1 MAPREM
7 DIAGFSVDRPMTVTL
22 RLPRRLA
29 LDGVFPSRSLILES
43 ILVVIK
49 EKSSLL
55 CFQRLSA
62 SHYDITFKQDQQDV
76 RDSLLQSGI
85 HIAGTHISL
94 FESDPKSVFVS
105 VKNLPAEVPDEKM
118 NQVLLD
124 FGEVLGSFHV
134 LDDDDIWNGD
144 RKVEL
149 IIKKDIPSLIRI
161 GKYPAVIRYKGQ
173 KLCCHY
179 CNRWGH
185 AINDCPYKINHLC
198 IRCGMGHSA
207 KYCSHPWT
215 LDNSPVVY
223 EDLPVTLTQEESSVV
238 TPVAPSAGSNFDIPF
253 VAGKRLSEASKP
265 KRKKSHSQKEN
276 PEAFNDVAENFT
288 VNDLPFA
295 SDISAGPSTP
305 VAIEAHRP
313 VNRYSAL
320 VEEEDTNI
328 EIDSPSL
335 FSEPPESGS
344 HSNPPSS
351 SDNAPNE
358 IPSSLLTNVTQA
370 ISKMPGLP
378 KRLSKAALPV
388 VPIRKPTAPKK
399 PSTKSKTI

>member
-124 FGEVLGSFHV
+124 FGEVLGSSHV

-179 CNRWGH
+179 CNH
-185 AINDCPYKINHLC
+185 
-198 IRCGMGHSA
+198 
-207 KYCSHPWT
+207 
-215 LDNSPVVY
+215 
-223 EDLPVTLTQEESSVV
+223 
-238 TPVAPSAGSNFDIPF
+238 
-253 VAGKRLSEASKP
+253 
-265 KRKKSHSQKEN
+265 
-276 PEAFNDVAENFT
+276 
-288 VNDLPFA
+288 
-295 SDISAGPSTP
+295 
-305 VAIEAHRP
+305 
-313 VNRYSAL
+313 
-320 VEEEDTNI
+320 
-328 EIDSPSL
+328 
-335 FSEPPESGS
+335 
-344 HSNPPSS
+344 
-351 SDNAPNE
+351 
-358 IPSSLLTNVTQA
+358 
-370 ISKMPGLP
+370 
-378 KRLSKAALPV
+378 
-388 VPIRKPTAPKK
+388 
-399 PSTKSKTI
+399 